1 MIATR
6 RFADDLAARRLCAS
20 LFTVPAVL
28 AALAALALPA
38 RPAAAAEGPAL
49 VLKAEGGL
57 FGPGEPGAQS
67 FVATTALPLKDGQ
80 AFGWRMQL
88 RASAG
93 AVRVREELTLPA
105 EPKTWGDPEPGLKR
119 RTTPDGRS
127 AITELLLVPRNGVI
141 SQSWTVTTGDPKGRW
156 VIKVRV
162 EDGPEHVFT
171 FDARD
176 AR

>member
-1 MIATR
+1 MTDIR
-6 RFADDLAARRLCAS
+6 RFTGYVAAGWPCAS
-20 LFTVPAVL
+20 LATVLTMLAVL
-28 AALAALALPA
+28 AALALPTL
-38 RPAAAAEGPAL
+38 PAAAVEGRAL